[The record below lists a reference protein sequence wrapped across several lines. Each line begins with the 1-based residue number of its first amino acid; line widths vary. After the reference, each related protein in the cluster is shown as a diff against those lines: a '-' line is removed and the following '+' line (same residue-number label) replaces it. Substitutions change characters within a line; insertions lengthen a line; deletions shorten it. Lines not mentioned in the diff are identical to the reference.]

1 MQLQGIKLD
10 QTRKLGWFV
19 LLDAD
24 AGRTVLGQAK
34 ATGLSGQALAD
45 ELVKAAMRSP
55 QAVRDLERNAIDTM
69 SRAAKHAWTATSLGG
84 ILMAWNYTKLEEDF
98 TNGMSH
104 ELVEAQAKL
113 WAGRAAVGGFVSETL
128 GKLLN
133 AVSETKLK
141 NAMGLNLAKVGQVL
155 MKWGGRISVV
165 SGVFVGL
172 WDAGKVLDEAK
183 RGDYAMGAAYF
194 LTGLAS
200 ISLAIYGYLAVAF
213 GPIGWFLLGA
223 VLLITLWIET
233 HKDNKLQEWLSR
245 SHFGA
250 APSTE
255 KYADHVRQ
263 LSEYELATK

>member
-1 MQLQGIKLD
+1 M
-10 QTRKLGWFV
+10 
-19 LLDAD
+19 
-24 AGRTVLGQAK
+24 
-34 ATGLSGQALAD
+34 
-45 ELVKAAMRSP
+45 
-55 QAVRDLERNAIDTM
+55 
-69 SRAAKHAWTATSLGG
+69 
-84 ILMAWNYTKLEEDF
+84 
-98 TNGMSH
+98 
-104 ELVEAQAKL
+104 
-113 WAGRAAVGGFVSETL
+113 GGFVSETL
-128 GKLLN
+128 GKLLA

-141 NAMGLNLAKVGQVL
+141 NAPGLNLTVWAERLVR
-155 MKWGGRISVV
+155 WGGKLSLV

-172 WDAGKVLDEAK
+172 WDTGKVLDEAK
-183 RGDYAMGAAYF
+183 RGDYLMGAAYV

-200 ISLAIYGYLAVAF
+200 VSLAIYGYLSVAF

-245 SHFGA
+245 SYFGA